1 MVIFPSLCRYVN
13 DQAVNW
19 NHHQCDSRWKSCSM
33 ETLTSSVLFMGKAWL
48 SSQGPIHIYIY
59 TYTYILIY
67 IYIYV
72 YIYIQYVC
80 IYIYIYASLPLR
92 STFLMLFQR
101 HDETHC
107 ILQRKSKHAVSLI
120 SIPSRKLFEPR
131 LRSIIGIWYFKYCRK
146 VCRNVVC
153 TKFSWKKHQIH
164 TQYQGV
170 WWKHW
175 QCFSSNNKQ
184 HSEKKCNMWKD
195 AIHPLWSSASLSFFW
210 MTVVFKGKT

>member
-1 MVIFPSLCRYVN
+1 
-13 DQAVNW
+13 
-19 NHHQCDSRWKSCSM
+19 
-33 ETLTSSVLFMGKAWL
+33 
-48 SSQGPIHIYIY
+48 
-59 TYTYILIY
+59 
-67 IYIYV
+67 
-72 YIYIQYVC
+72 
-80 IYIYIYASLPLR
+80 
-92 STFLMLFQR
+92 MLFQR

-175 QCFSSNNKQ
+175 QCFPQITSNILRKNAICGKMQ
-184 HSEKKCNMWKD
+184 YILYEVQPHSHFSEWQLSLKERLNLFKMMLPILFRRFTHMKWHIAC
-195 AIHPLWSSASLSFFW
+195 IHPWHASFNKYYIHPRVLLQSN
-210 MTVVFKGKT
+210 VFIVLMHGFESNSNGSLPC